1 VPSFIL
7 QVFSFKKFKN
17 MENLHDYSNYVMAC
31 YALSFLVGFGFLL
44 LVIIKYFYLKKT
56 LRKVKKND

>member
-7 QVFSFKKFKN
+7 QVISFKKIKN
-17 MENLHDYSNYVMAC
+17 MENLHDYSNYVIAC

-44 LVIIKYFYLKKT
+44 LVIVKFFYLKKT